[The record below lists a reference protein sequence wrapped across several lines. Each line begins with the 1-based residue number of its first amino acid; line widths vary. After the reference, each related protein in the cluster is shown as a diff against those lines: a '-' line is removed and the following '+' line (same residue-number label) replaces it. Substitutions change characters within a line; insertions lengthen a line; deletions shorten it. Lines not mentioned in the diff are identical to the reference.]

1 MLQESLRV
9 QLAEEL
15 VSGEVKG
22 RDDLLWVAHE
32 LGVEVRVEPMEVVAV
47 DVQEW
52 LLQQIDL

>member
-15 VSGEVKG
+15 ISGEVKG
-22 RDDLLWVAHE
+22 RDDLLWVTHE
-32 LGVEVRVEPMEVVAV
+32 LGVEVRVEPMEVVTV